1 MNDPALVAALDVL
14 DRCIA
19 EFEEHYTRKIN
30 EFTAA
35 HAESS
40 LSEVE
45 DIQDDPELQLITM
58 ALNDLRL
65 LRKKVVEGKP
75 NA

>member
-1 MNDPALVAALDVL
+1 MNDPALVAALD
-14 DRCIA
+14 RCIA
-19 EFEEHYTRKIN
+19 EFEEQYTQKIN
-30 EFTAA
+30 EFAAA

-45 DIQDDPELQLITM
+45 DIQDDPELQVIAE
-58 ALNDLRL
+58 ALDDLRL
-65 LRKKVVEGKP
+65 LRKRVIEGKP